1 MDAHANLKLRL
12 CLPDHKRTVF
22 VPVANLG
29 GQISEDQTILLSA
42 ITSKRSKLEPGHSHH
57 NLLSQQDFDTIFHG
71 TQELHMMHAEFHRT
85 LQARPVSDV

>member
-1 MDAHANLKLRL
+1 M
-12 CLPDHKRTVF
+12 
-22 VPVANLG
+22 LG
-29 GQISEDQTILLSA
+29 EEEEYLEFLSA
-42 ITSKRSKLEPGHSHH
+42 LASKRSKLEPGQSHH